1 VKKKISALALTGFL
15 IFGLAT
21 PVQAATSGGSCTKA
35 GSKTK
40 IGKNNYT
47 CAKNPFYNVA
57 KLTWVWDGCI
67 NNYSSEYV
75 AAISQAKNEVR
86 DAEILL
92 RNQVEP
98 LGNSLRDLITWNSL
112 ITYKKSEVVY
122 YGFTYYAATK
132 TNVNKTPTAANI
144 GSTKYWVVYQPT
156 ISNNKIGQM
165 PTPVKV
171 IASAN
176 SHVTAL
182 TSTAARTTNS
192 TAKAKLNDL
201 SSSIAAK
208 IITLESNRAPIE
220 GVIATTGDMLDSAKQ
235 IYSLSQILSSEVKD
249 SCKP

>member
-1 VKKKISALALTGFL
+1 MIKKISAVALTAFL
-15 IFGLAT
+15 IFGVTT
-21 PVQAATSGGSCTKA
+21 PVQAATSGASCTTA
-35 GSKTK
+35 GTKTK
-40 IGKNNYT
+40 IGKNNYP
-47 CAKNPFYNVA
+47 CAKNPFYNTA

-75 AAISQAKNEVR
+75 ETVSRAKNEVK
-86 DAEILL
+86 DAEVLL

-98 LGNSLRDLITWNSL
+98 LGDSLRDLITWNSL

-132 TNVNKTPTAANI
+132 SNVNKTPTAANV
-144 GSTKYWVVYQPT
+144 GSQKFWVVYQPT
-156 ISNNKIGQM
+156 IASNKIGQM
-165 PTPVKV
+165 PTPAKV

-176 SHVTAL
+176 THVTAL

-192 TAKAKLNDL
+192 TAKAKLTEL

-208 IITLESNRAPIE
+208 IVTLEANRAPIE
-220 GVIATTGDMLDSAKQ
+220 GVILQTGGILEDAKQ
-235 IYSLSQILSSEVKD
+235 IFSLSQFLSSEVKD